1 MLVARL
7 MTRRPITVT
16 PETSLIET
24 VRILEQHGFRHL
36 PVVRDGSVVGV
47 LSDRDVRLGTGGL
60 PEAAGQAPL
69 EAGLPQ
75 RVAEVMRAP
84 VICVESDEEGTVAAR
99 HMIEQRIGA
108 LPVLEHGRLVGIV
121 TETNLVSA
129 FRDLCRDPAH
139 ADELDRPVEEVM
151 KSLVVTLVPDDT
163 LDDAVLCCRD
173 WRVRHIPV
181 LEGED
186 LVGIVS
192 DRDIR
197 LSLGRALVEDA
208 READRGGAPRGP
220 DRIRDVMSRDVV
232 TIHPQEALSRAVTL
246 MLQHHVSALPVEL
259 DGMLVGIAT
268 RTDILEHY
276 GSVA

>member
-1 MLVARL
+1 

-16 PETSLIET
+16 PETSLLQT
-24 VRILEQHGFRHL
+24 VRLLEQHGFRHL
-36 PVVRDGSVVGV
+36 PVVRNGEVVGM

-60 PEAAGQAPL
+60 PEVAEEAPI

-75 RVAEVMRAP
+75 RVAEVMHAP
-84 VICVESDEEGTVAAR
+84 VICVESDAQGTVAAR

-108 LPVLEHGRLVGIV
+108 LPVLEDGRLVGIV

-139 ADELDRPVEEVM
+139 ADELERPVEDVM
-151 KSLVVTLVPDDT
+151 QSLVVTLGPDDT
-163 LDDAVLCCRD
+163 VDDAVLCCHD
-173 WRVRHIPV
+173 WRIRHIPV
-181 LEGED
+181 LQGED
-186 LVGIVS
+186 LAGIVS

-197 LSLGRALVEDA
+197 LSIGRALVEDA
-208 READRGGAPRGP
+208 RDADRGGAPREP

-232 TIHPQEALSRAVTL
+232 TVHPKEALSRAVTL
-246 MLQHHVSALPVEL
+246 MLQNHVSALPVALE
-259 DGMLVGIAT
+259 GMLLGVVT